1 MTFRQFIIM
10 IACAL
15 VLTISGCSSYYKITD
30 PGSGKI
36 YYSDEIEKEGGAIEF
51 KDANSGST
59 VSIQNSEVSE
69 ISEEEYKAN
78 TPKD

>member
-1 MTFRQFIIM
+1 MTVRQFIIM
-10 IACAL
+10 IACGL
-15 VLTISGCSSYYKITD
+15 VLTVDGCSSYYTITD

-36 YYSDEIEKEGGAIEF
+36 YYSNEVEKEDGAIEF

-59 VSIQNSEVSE
+59 VTIQNSEVKE
-69 ISEEEYKAN
+69 ISKEEYKAN

>member
-1 MTFRQFIIM
+1 MNVRQIITI
-10 IACAL
+10 IACGL
-15 VLTISGCSSYYKITD
+15 VLTIAGCSSYFKITD

-36 YYSDEIEKEGGAIEF
+36 YYSNEIEKEDGAIEF

-59 VSIQNSEVSE
+59 VTIQNSEVTE
-69 ISEEEYKAN
+69 ISKEEFKAN